1 MAEINFKLVAI
12 PPEDLTVAEFK
23 DYLSMAAPH
32 ALFEDPSLVNAEN
45 LKSNDFRRQIVTEV
59 CARYSN
65 FAVSL
70 EIKIIFFLFLEKYI
84 SVMLKLRN
92 VDMKF

>member
-32 ALFEDPSLVNAEN
+32 ALFEDPSLLNA
-45 LKSNDFRRQIVTEV
+45 
-59 CARYSN
+59 
-65 FAVSL
+65 
-70 EIKIIFFLFLEKYI
+70 
-84 SVMLKLRN
+84 
-92 VDMKF
+92 

>member
-32 ALFEDPSLVNAEN
+32 ALFEDPSLLNAEN
-45 LKSNDFRRQIVTEV
+45 LENNDFRRHIVTEV
-59 CARYSN
+59 CSRYSN

-70 EIKIIFFLFLEKYI
+70 EIKTTFSI
-84 SVMLKLRN
+84 SLCRN
-92 VDMKF
+92 IYQSC

>member
-32 ALFEDPSLVNAEN
+32 ALFEDPSLLNAEN
-45 LKSNDFRRQIVTEV
+45 LENNDFRRHIVTEV
-59 CARYSN
+59 CSRYFN
-65 FAVSL
+65 FAVSS
-70 EIKIIFFLFLEKYI
+70 EIKIIFCVFL
-84 SVMLKLRN
+84 
-92 VDMKF
+92 